1 MYDLFCMLERIF
13 GLCLFFVYLVYVRVY
28 YYVNN
33 EELESGICGGR
44 VWFLEGWWFYLFL
57 WFKK

>member
-1 MYDLFCMLERIF
+1 MYDLFCMLEGIF
-13 GLCLFFVYLVYVRVY
+13 GLCLFVVYLIYVRVY

-57 WFKK
+57 